1 MNTTITNSYS
11 LSGLGLGVDYSRP
24 GNVLLRAML
33 AMKLGT
39 NPGRDVNG
47 NDADGRDSR
56 MRAWIQAVKYF

>member
-1 MNTTITNSYS
+1 
-11 LSGLGLGVDYSRP
+11 VDYSRP